1 IEYIYGERDQSKE
14 NDHKDPHQWDQPLL
28 TQIRYADYV
37 RGKQREWLV
46 TVSFEYEDRE
56 DPFSD
61 YRAGFEIRTTKRCKS
76 ILIETHADTD
86 YKVRLY
92 DFQYDY
98 QAKTHVSLLNS
109 IEVVGFDDAIVEA
122 KELPP
127 LDFSY
132 SAFTPEDQKQRDFYP
147 IEGADLPAA

>member
-1 IEYIYGERDQSKE
+1 
-14 NDHKDPHQWDQPLL
+14 
-28 TQIRYADYV
+28 
-37 RGKQREWLV
+37 
-46 TVSFEYEDRE
+46 
-56 DPFSD
+56 SD

-86 YKVRLY
+86 YKVRRY

-132 SAFTPEDQKQRDFYP
+132 SAFTPEDQKQPDFYP
-147 IEGADLPAA
+147 IEGADLPAASLADPSMELVDLFGNGLPDVLQMNGVVRYWRNRGNGRFDLPRPMSNAPAGVSL